1 MGEYFDAIN
10 IRHADRDAVVRTLK
24 RIVEKEGFVAAK
36 AEDLP
41 PYQWRKTAEDTQYR
55 RFLLSPPLND
65 WIILF
70 FSMSQELGRKYAREL
85 SKQLDC
91 PVLQTAL
98 LDGEVFRYWFYEGG
112 LFMDEYNSSPNYFER
127 LSRDEVERLRGN
139 PEKLMSIIPED
150 VSLEDFR
157 DYFSFGT
164 GLEDETEDWEKSSEI
179 ALNDGYSLLEKF
191 TAKLGID
198 GICCYS
204 YAYAYH
210 DGEIESLIEDGFLH
224 LLFQKKPREKGSKPS
239 PKEESGKATSPPKR
253 EADRADAPKRAQA
266 PSPSEAQDEST
277 TPPSTPERSGKVEA
291 PPPPPETSGKTEP
304 PLKKETGRKRASSK
318 KEEGKTA
325 PPPKRKGGKA
335 KSSASPKG
343 KDQEKTKEK
352 PLS

>member
-10 IRHADRDAVVRTLK
+10 IRHSDRDAVVRTLE
-24 RIVEKEGFVAAK
+24 RIVEKEGFVPAK
-36 AEDLP
+36 AEALP
-41 PYQWRKTAEDTQYR
+41 QYQWQKTAEDTQYR
-55 RFLLSPPLND
+55 RFLLSPPLNG

-98 LDGEVFRYWFYEGG
+98 LDGEVFCYWFYEGG

-179 ALNDGYSLLEKF
+179 VLNDGYSLLEKF

-210 DGEIESLIEDGFLH
+210 DGEIESLVEDGFLH
-224 LLFQKKPREKGSKPS
+224 LLFQKKPREKRSKPS
-239 PKEESGKATSPPKR
+239 SKKETGKAGAPPKR
-253 EADRADAPKRAQA
+253 EAGTQAETPSKAGAPPKREAGTQAETPPNAAVPPKGEAGAQA
-266 PSPSEAQDEST
+266 ETPSKAAAPPKRKADQRAASPSKGVDSAAA
-277 TPPSTPERSGKVEA
+277 PST
-291 PPPPPETSGKTEP
+291 
-304 PLKKETGRKRASSK
+304 
-318 KEEGKTA
+318 
-325 PPPKRKGGKA
+325 RKGGKA
-335 KSSASPKG
+335 KSPPSPKG
-343 KDQEKTKEK
+343 KGKGEEE
-352 PLS
+352 S